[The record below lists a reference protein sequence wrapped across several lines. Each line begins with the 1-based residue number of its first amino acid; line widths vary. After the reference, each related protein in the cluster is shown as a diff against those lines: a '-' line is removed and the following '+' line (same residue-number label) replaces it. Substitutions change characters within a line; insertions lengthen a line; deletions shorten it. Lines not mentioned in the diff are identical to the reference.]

1 MYNIIVA
8 DDHPMTLLGTETFV
22 RTLGHRVVGSYGNGV
37 SCLNGILSMEPD
49 LAFVDVSM
57 PGMSGLEILKE
68 VKSKRIRTKIILL
81 TMHHEMSVYL
91 KAKENKFD
99 GYILKDNAQNE
110 IAECIKLVTNGEVYL
125 SPDFEKSMVINEQ
138 PNKHEFLNSL
148 TKTEMKVA
156 ELVALEKSNSY
167 IAKFLFIS
175 EKTVETHKQ
184 NIVNKLGLP
193 KGKNV
198 LLMWLMKNM
207 KND

>member
-8 DDHPMTLLGTETFV
+8 DDHSITLLGTETFL
-22 RTLGHRVVGSYGNGV
+22 RTLNHRIVGSYSNGV

-49 LAFVDVSM
+49 MAFVDVSM

-68 VKSKRIRTKIILL
+68 VKSKRLRTKIILL

-91 KAKENKFD
+91 KAKEYNFD

-110 IAECIKLVTNGEVYL
+110 IAECIKTVMLGETYL
-125 SPDFEKSMVINEQ
+125 SPDFEKNMVINEQ
-138 PNKHEFLNSL
+138 PNKHEFLNLL
-148 TKTEMKVA
+148 TKTEIKVA
-156 ELVALEKSNSY
+156 ELVALEKTNSY
-167 IAKFLFIS
+167 IAKYLFIS

-184 NIVNKLGLP
+184 NIVNKLNLP

-198 LLMWLMKNM
+198 LLMWLLKNLES
-207 KND
+207 

>member
-1 MYNIIVA
+1 MYSIIVA
-8 DDHPMTLLGTETFV
+8 DDHPITLLGTETFI
-22 RTLGHRVVGSYGNGV
+22 RTLNNRVVGSYGNGV
-37 SCLNGILSMEPD
+37 SCLNGIITMEPD
-49 LAFVDVSM
+49 IAFVDVSM

-68 VKSKRIRTKIILL
+68 VKSKRLKTKIVLL

-91 KAKENKFD
+91 KAKEYKFD

-110 IAECIKLVTNGEVYL
+110 IAECIKSVMQGNIYL
-125 SPDFEKSMVINEQ
+125 SPDFEKTIVINKQ
-138 PNKHEFLNSL
+138 PNKQEFLNLL
-148 TKTEMKVA
+148 TKTEVKVA
-156 ELVALEKSNSY
+156 ELVAIEKTNSY
-167 IAKFLFIS
+167 IAKYLFIS

-198 LLMWLMKNM
+198 LLMWLMKNL

>member
-8 DDHPMTLLGTETFV
+8 DDHSITLLGTETFL
-22 RTLGHRVVGSYGNGV
+22 RTLNHRIVGSYANGV
-37 SCLNGILSMEPD
+37 SCLNGIVSMEPD
-49 LAFVDVSM
+49 IAFVDVSM

-68 VKSKRIRTKIILL
+68 VKAKRLRTKVILL

-110 IAECIKLVTNGEVYL
+110 IADCIKTVMLGETYL
-125 SPDFEKSMVINEQ
+125 SPDFEKNMVINEQ
-138 PNKHEFLNSL
+138 PNKHEFLNLL
-148 TKTEMKVA
+148 TKTEVKVA
-156 ELVALEKSNSY
+156 ELVALEKTNSY
-167 IAKFLFIS
+167 IAKYLFIS

-184 NIVNKLGLP
+184 NIVNKLNLP

-198 LLMWLMKNM
+198 LFLCLLKNM
-207 KND
+207 GS